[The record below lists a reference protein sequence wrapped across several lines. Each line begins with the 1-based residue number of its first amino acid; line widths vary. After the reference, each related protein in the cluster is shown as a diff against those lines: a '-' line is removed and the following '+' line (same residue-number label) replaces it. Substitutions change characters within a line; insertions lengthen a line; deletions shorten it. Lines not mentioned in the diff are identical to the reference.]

1 MNKKFQIVIIGAGN
15 AGISVAA
22 QLLRKNS
29 GLNIALIDPSEYHYY
44 QPAYTLVAAGVFDI
58 NKTKKFQKDYI
69 PQNTTWIKDT
79 VTEFKPDTNSIVCGN
94 GDEINYDIMIVAPGI
109 QLDWSKIKGSK
120 EAIFNNPKVTS
131 NYLFELPTKTWQM
144 IQDFKGGVA
153 VFTNPNT
160 PIKCGGAPHKIMYLA
175 VDYWRKKGILDKCQ
189 VHYISGAGVLFGI
202 KEYLGALEKTVAEGN
217 IHTHFGSNVVEINS
231 SNNTVVYETKAD
243 KEVLDNEVKQF
254 GGACY
259 GITEQADEQIKKVEI
274 AFDFCHV
281 VPPQSAP
288 DFVKNSALADPKNPH
303 GYVEVD
309 MYTLQ
314 HSRYSNVFSL
324 GDVINAPCSKTGAA
338 IRKQAPVVVDNILS
352 YMKNEA
358 LVAKYSGYSACPIPT
373 KFGRLLLAEFDYT
386 NKPAMSFPINQTK
399 PWWVMWI
406 LKLKI
411 LPWLYWN
418 RILKGTA

>member
-109 QLDWSKIKGSK
+109 QLDWSKIIGSK
-120 EAIFNNPKVTS
+120 EAIFNNPKVSS

-189 VHYISGAGVLFGI
+189 VHYLSGAGVLFGI

-243 KEVLDNEVKQF
+243 KEVLENEVKQF

-259 GITEQADEQIKKVEI
+259 GITEQLDEQVKKVEI
-274 AFDFCHV
+274 TFDFCHV

-288 DFVKNSALADPKNPH
+288 DFVKNSVLADPKNPH
-303 GYVEVD
+303 GYVEVN

-338 IRKQAPVVVDNILS
+338 IRKQAPILVQNLLLAIKGS
-352 YMKNEA
+352 PLIGQYN
-358 LVAKYSGYSACPIPT
+358 GYSSCPLIT
-373 KFGRLLLAEFDYT
+373 GRRKLILAEFDYDNNPQET
-386 NKPAMSFPINQTK
+386 FPFNQAK
-399 PWWVMWI
+399 ERWSMFI
-406 LKLKI
+406 LKRYI
-411 LPWLYWN
+411 LPFLYWTQ
-418 RILKGTA
+418 ILKGKM